1 MRKRCERPSCGG
13 LTRWSK
19 DERRC
24 VCRDDSYWDD
34 DMSRCQQIDCG
45 IGMKYDAR
53 AGSCIND
60 PNYKHECPNKMK
72 W

>member
-1 MRKRCERPSCGG
+1 M
-13 LTRWSK
+13 
-19 DERRC
+19 
-24 VCRDDSYWDD
+24 CRDDSYWDD